1 MKISINFDPSLEPV
15 INSYPPLAN
24 WFERNQESM
33 KYFEFVGSNYKH
45 HLNYCLGF
53 SPSVKI
59 LGKMAQAGF
68 VELEKTNL
76 SNEERALNAT
86 ISMKKV
92 YEENEPYLPDDAK
105 EQLLINEKTIENGKQ
120 KIRKKSFPLK

>member
-1 MKISINFDPSLEPV
+1 
-15 INSYPPLAN
+15 
-24 WFERNQESM
+24 
-33 KYFEFVGSNYKH
+33 
-45 HLNYCLGF
+45 
-53 SPSVKI
+53 
-59 LGKMAQAGF
+59 MAQAGF

-76 SNEERALNAT
+76 SKEERALNAT

>member
-1 MKISINFDPSLEPV
+1 MKINSNFDPSLEPV

-24 WFERNQESM
+24 WFERNQKSM
-33 KYFEFVGSNYKH
+33 AYFQFVNGSNYE
-45 HLNYCLGF
+45 HLNYFHGL
-53 SPSVKI
+53 PSVLI

-76 SNEERALNAT
+76 SKEERVLNAT